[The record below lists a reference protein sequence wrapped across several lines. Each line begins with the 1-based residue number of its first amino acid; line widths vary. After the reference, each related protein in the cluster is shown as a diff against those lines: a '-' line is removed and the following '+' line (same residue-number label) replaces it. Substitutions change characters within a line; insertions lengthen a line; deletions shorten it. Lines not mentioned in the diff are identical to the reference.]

1 MTPNDISRG
10 TFLRVTRSLSIP
22 MSEIELR
29 HSTSGGPGGQHANK
43 ASTRVDLSWNVDT
56 SSAVGPRQRERIRN
70 RLHSR
75 IDTSGKLQLSSG
87 AHRSQLRNREE
98 VLNRLA
104 GLLQEALRLEKKR
117 RPTQP
122 SRGATEARIQQKKRR
137 GAIKRTRK
145 VTDEDR

>member
-1 MTPNDISRG
+1 
-10 TFLRVTRSLSIP
+10 

-56 SSAVGPRQRERIRN
+56 STAVGPRQRERIRD
-70 RLHSR
+70 RLRTR
-75 IDTSGKLQLSSG
+75 IDTTGKLQLSSA

-98 VLNRLA
+98 VLDRLA
-104 GLLQEALRLEKKR
+104 GLLEEALRIEKKR

-122 SRGATEARIQQKKRR
+122 TRGAKEQRLQQKKRR
-137 GAIKRTRK
+137 GAIKRLRRI
-145 VTDEDR
+145 TDEDH